1 MNKQLS
7 FDHAH
12 LDELLNST
20 STAAQEFLGRLDHHP
35 AAVRPTPSTLLNLPL
50 EGRGAAQTLAT
61 FRAQYESGLAGSPG
75 ARYLGFVTGG
85 ATPAALMGDWLAS
98 AYDQNPTADYDSIA
112 PHIEKE
118 TIHLLRQLFG
128 LAEQFS
134 GVFVSGATMS
144 SFTGLA
150 QGRQWFG
157 RQFGVDVA
165 QAGMAD
171 LPPLKILAATPHSSI
186 YKVLAMLGLG
196 RDALELI
203 PTING
208 REAINFEALR
218 ARLEALNQP
227 CIIVASAG
235 TVNTVDFDDLPAIAA
250 LREEF
255 DFWLHVDAAFG
266 GFAACSPRFSHL
278 TEGMDA
284 ADSITIDAHKWLNV
298 PYDSAMSFT
307 RHPDLQAAV
316 FSNSAAYLGDIG
328 DDPAYVHLSPQNS
341 RRFRALPAWFT
352 LMAYGRAGY
361 RDIVERNIDSAL
373 WLSEQINQSADFYLL
388 APTNLNVVCFT
399 LPNADKAL
407 IDQFL
412 ARLQDD
418 GRVFLTPTV
427 YNGTAGIRA
436 AVSNWQTTAA
446 DMHIV
451 WQALQETVA
460 EMKTAQV

>member
-1 MNKQLS
+1 MNNQLS
-7 FDHAH
+7 FDQAH
-12 LDELLNST
+12 LNELLNST
-20 STAAQEFLGRLDHHP
+20 TTTAQEFLGRLDTHP
-35 AAVRPTPSTLLNLPL
+35 AAVRPAHNTFFDLPQ
-50 EGRGAAQTLAT
+50 EGRGAAQTLAA
-61 FRAQYESGLAGSPG
+61 FRHQYEAGLSGSPG

-98 AYDQNPTADYDSIA
+98 TYDQNPTADHDSIA

-118 TIHLLRQLFG
+118 TIHLLRQLFH
-128 LAEQFS
+128 LPKSFS

-150 QGRQWFG
+150 QARQWYG
-157 RQFGVDVA
+157 RHFGVDVA
-165 QAGMAD
+165 QSGWAG
-171 LPPLKILAATPHSSI
+171 LPPLKVLAATPHSSI

-218 ARLEALNQP
+218 ARLEQLNSP
-227 CIIVASAG
+227 CIVVASAG

-250 LREEF
+250 LRHEF

-266 GFAACSPRFSHL
+266 GFAACSPRYSHL

-284 ADSITIDAHKWLNV
+284 ADSLTIDAHKWLNV

-316 FSNSAAYLGDIG
+316 FSNSAAYLGGIG
-328 DDPAYVHLSPQNS
+328 PDPAFVHLTPQNS

-361 RDIVERNIDSAL
+361 RDIIERNVEAAL
-373 WLSEQINQSADFYLL
+373 WLTEQIRQSAAFRLL

-399 LPNADKAL
+399 LPQADKAL
-407 IDQFL
+407 IDDFL
-412 ARLQDD
+412 SRLQDD
-418 GRVFLTPTV
+418 GRVFLTSTV
-427 YNGTAGIRA
+427 YNGVPGIRA
-436 AVSNWQTTAA
+436 AVSNWQTTRA
-446 DMHIV
+446 DMQIV

-460 EMKTAQV
+460 EMSAVPL